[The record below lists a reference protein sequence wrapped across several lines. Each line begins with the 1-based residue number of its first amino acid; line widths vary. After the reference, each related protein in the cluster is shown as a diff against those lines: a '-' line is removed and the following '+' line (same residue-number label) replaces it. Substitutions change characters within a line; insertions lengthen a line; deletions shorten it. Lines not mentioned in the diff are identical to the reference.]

1 MLLGK
6 AAEGR
11 RSPRR
16 CAQHDDSLKSAKR
29 LGLRQSSGALQEDE
43 MSARFPHELL
53 CANDNMKCLKPIFL
67 TLHRCQSRSRTHEK
81 CGSWRML
88 CGGFTLIE
96 LLVVIAIIAIL
107 AALLLPVLNRA
118 KIRAVATMCMNNNK
132 QLCLAWLMYAEAN
145 GDRL

>member
-29 LGLRQSSGALQEDE
+29 LGLRQSSGVLQEDE

-53 CANDNMKCLKPIFL
+53 YANDNIHCYKL
-67 TLHRCQSRSRTHEK
+67 TWTGRKAGNKVQ
-81 CGSWRML
+81 
-88 CGGFTLIE
+88 I
-96 LLVVIAIIAIL
+96 V
-107 AALLLPVLNRA
+107 NRDTQHFCC
-118 KIRAVATMCMNNNK
+118 IVT
-132 QLCLAWLMYAEAN
+132 
-145 GDRL
+145 G